1 MKETKKMKEKTEYYR
16 RLDIVRILSCILV
29 LLYHLNIVK
38 GGFLAVCT
46 FFTLSGYLS
55 CVSALKNKNFSIKL
69 YYINRIKKLYFPLL
83 IVVAITVIIS
93 KVNSAINWMNL
104 KPESCS
110 VLFGYNNF
118 WQLKANQDYFTRNVN
133 SPFTHLWYIS
143 ILFQFDLI
151 FPIVFSILNKIEKRI
166 KKDISAIIV
175 VILTIITTIVFY
187 YMSKTQD
194 FMMAYYNSLA
204 RSFSILFGVLLALIQ
219 YKYNMKLSR
228 VFERYNKIIYVVYTL
243 LLIAICI
250 FMPNKTE
257 LYAIFM
263 ILTSF
268 ISTRLIEYSI
278 YENERTNRSD
288 SYLKLLS
295 RMSYEVY
302 LVQYPIIFFM
312 QPTTI
317 NDILKVIIISL
328 LTIILSF
335 ILYFLIELKFNNKK
349 QNIAKNVCISII
361 IIVGIFT
368 IITSKDYSKE
378 MKDLENRLNENLKFI
393 EDKNKEF
400 LDDTNTEAEE
410 NSIPKK
416 TENEVWNAITEKK
429 VTANENVVSNNNES
443 NANNE
448 KIVTKNKKDIENVIR
463 NSRIIGIGDSVMLDA
478 TKEFYNKFPKG
489 YFDGKINR
497 TISKSKEVLTYLK
510 SKGKLGNIVIL
521 CLSTNGD
528 YSDKQNTDM
537 MKILGNRKIYWI
549 NAAGPD
555 DPKFNE
561 KFANFAKNYPNIHI
575 IEWDKFANS
584 HPEYLEPDKIHP
596 NYKGGKVLVQQ
607 IFDAICDDYLKE

>member
-448 KIVTKNKKDIENVIR
+448 KIVTKNKKDIENV
-463 NSRIIGIGDSVMLDA
+463 
-478 TKEFYNKFPKG
+478 
-489 YFDGKINR
+489 KINR
-497 TISKSKEVLTYLK
+497 TISKSKEVLTYIK

-528 YSDKQNTDM
+528 YSDKQNTEM